1 MVTSKDFIYRLKI
14 RTRSLNELKV
24 QNVVSE
30 NIHATT
36 TEGIGFSG
44 EEERGVH
51 HRDIFLEGSHDA

>member
-44 EEERGVH
+44 G
-51 HRDIFLEGSHDA
+51 GKGGAP